1 MAIQTLTKENFT
13 KEVRQASGPVLVDF
27 WAPWCGYCRR
37 LSPAL
42 DALVQEF
49 EGKLDLGKVDVDEQP
64 ELSDEFEIMTLP
76 SLVLFQNGQ
85 ASEPLVNPASKGE
98 IESWLEQQG
107 VR

>member
-42 DALVQEF
+42 DALAQEF

-64 ELSDEFEIMTLP
+64 ELEERFQVDTIPTL
-76 SLVLFQNGQ
+76 LLFRDGQ
-85 ASEPLVNPASKGE
+85 AGEPLIAPGSKAQIVDWAG
-98 IESWLEQQG
+98 L
-107 VR
+107 